1 MLNLQEKVL
10 IKKIYYY
17 FLIPAFA
24 IGVLSV
30 YFPLL
35 FALVPAHESG
45 ECICNLTG
53 VNLLNINAGALLV
66 VNTLVFYSVN
76 WGFLMTLILMLN

>member
-1 MLNLQEKVL
+1 MQSLQEKVL
-10 IKKIYYY
+10 IKKIYFY
-17 FLIPAFA
+17 FLIPSLLMG
-24 IGVLSV
+24 ILSV

-53 VNLLNINAGALLV
+53 LNLLNISSNALLV